1 MPSRNDNS
9 VRRQGVFAAIYRAV
23 RSIPQGRVATYGQ
36 VALLAGMP
44 GAARTVGWALRALD
58 EGSHRGRAV
67 PWHRVLG
74 AGGVI
79 SLDGSPSGLVQR
91 SRLRR
96 EGVRFR
102 HGRVVMADFGLISSR
117 GRAACGGSPGSRPPA
132 SGSR

>member
-1 MPSRNDNS
+1 MPSKRPTNAEACE
-9 VRRQGVFAAIYRAV
+9 GTYAAIYRAV
-23 RSIPQGRVATYGQ
+23 RSIPRGRVATYGQ

-58 EGSHRGRAV
+58 EKIHRRV

-79 SLDGSPSGLVQR
+79 SLGDGASGRLQR
-91 SRLRR
+91 ARLRA

-102 HGRVVMADFGLISSR
+102 NGRVVMDDFGLLR
-117 GRAACGGSPGSRPPA
+117 RRAPA
-132 SGSR
+132 P